1 MGYSKKKT
9 NQTADGGNKATADE
23 PSSCRLFRV
32 RPLAIAAIVVIL
44 AAVAFLVVRRG
55 TGSGERGTADK
66 EKKVQRQRPAR
77 SPQPPP
83 QTAPKPPEP
92 PKKDYSKLDNI
103 ALRRL
108 PASETN
114 NLTEAQVKYWK
125 MFHPWP
131 PPDENQP
138 RTKHGKYHIFESR
151 ADNEIAFVLATEP
164 GTMVLGNRSVGPD
177 FERRFLKSLERP
189 IIVSKDDS
197 DYDRE
202 LKRAVIDAKIELKA
216 AYDRG
221 EDIGKIMDEARDELQ
236 RLARYRAQV
245 EKEAL
250 KMMHRPGATAQDAD
264 ATIEAVNKMLEAKG
278 MAPIELNS
286 MSRLAMKYQRMKSAP
301 NNE

>member
-1 MGYSKKKT
+1 MGYSKKT
-9 NQTADGGNKATADE
+9 NQPTENGGKAAAGAAARRT
-23 PSSCRLFRV
+23 FRV
-32 RPLAIAAIVVIL
+32 RPVVIAATTAIIAV
-44 AAVAFLVVRRG
+44 VAFLVVRRG
-55 TGSGERGTADK
+55 TGNGERETANG

-77 SPQPPP
+77 QARPVP
-83 QTAPKPPEP
+83 QTTPRPPAT
-92 PKKDYSKLDNI
+92 PKKDCSRLDNI

-286 MSRLAMKYQRMKSAP
+286 MSRLAMKYQRMKSAT

>member
-1 MGYSKKKT
+1 MGYSKKT
-9 NQTADGGNKATADE
+9 NKPAENGGKATTEAS
-23 PSSCRLFRV
+23 PSRRSFRV

-44 AAVAFLVVRRG
+44 AAVAFLVVMKG
-55 TGSGERGTADK
+55 TGSGERGTAGK

-286 MSRLAMKYQRMKSAP
+286 MSRLAMKYQRMKSTT

>member
-1 MGYSKKKT
+1 MGYSNKK
-9 NQTADGGNKATADE
+9 NQPPVGGGKVTVDT
-23 PSSCRLFRV
+23 PSSRRSFRV
-32 RPLAIAAIVVIL
+32 RPVAIAAIVAIL

-55 TGSGERGTADK
+55 TGNDERETADS

-286 MSRLAMKYQRMKSAP
+286 MSRLAMKYQRMKSAT